1 MLIVYKSY
9 HEGYEGLLC
18 YIDKVSVTDRQT
30 DMIKCRDAIASKD
43 AGSQPPLPG
52 FF

>member
-1 MLIVYKSY
+1 MLIVYKSC

-30 DMIKCRDAIASKD
+30 DMINCRDVIASKNL
-43 AGSQPPLPG
+43 S
-52 FF
+52 